1 MEAEKNAV
9 VMEAWNGV
17 VVDFFEDAD
26 DDVFEK
32 IKGRYAEGYVVR
44 RTSDRYVRKWG
55 KWWITD

>member
-9 VMEAWNGV
+9 VMEAWSGV

-32 IKGRYAEGYVVR
+32 IKELYAEGYVVE